1 MSAAS
6 RTAFRPGHCLVGPH
20 LVYVGAGS
28 LYVSFLYQMGLFL
41 MCNTSCNVLYIAVVS
56 SACFHVIPDLCAC
69 KPRITKTRGI
79 R

>member
-28 LYVSFLYQMGLFL
+28 LYVSFLYQMGLFW
-41 MCNTSCNVLYIAVVS
+41 MCNVDSDVLCISVAS
-56 SACFHVIPDLCAC
+56 SVCFHVIPDLCPC
-69 KPRITKTRGI
+69 NQ
-79 R
+79 